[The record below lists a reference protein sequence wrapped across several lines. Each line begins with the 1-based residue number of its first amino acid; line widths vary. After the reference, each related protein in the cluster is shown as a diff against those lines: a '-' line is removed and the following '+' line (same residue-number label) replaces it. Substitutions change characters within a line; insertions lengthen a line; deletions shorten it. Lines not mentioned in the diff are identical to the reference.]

1 MKYFFVVLAITSL
14 LTSLQ
19 AQPHFETLTERPQEK
34 SLKGFL
40 DRATLQADSSFKWF
54 TENYSAYS
62 PHKEGL
68 ASFKQHK
75 DSVQLL
81 VFMGTWCED
90 SHFIIPRL
98 YAMIDAAGFN
108 GSHLTLMGADRNK
121 KSWGGI
127 MEALSVKNVPTIIV
141 YHQGKELGR
150 VIEYGKYGQFDRE
163 VGEIIKG
170 AFKQ

>member
-1 MKYFFVVLAITSL
+1 MKYFLVTLAITGL

-19 AQPHFETLTERPQEK
+19 AQPHFETLTERAKEK

-40 DRATLQADSSFKWF
+40 DRATLTADSSFTWF
-54 TENYSAYS
+54 TENYKAYS
-62 PHKEGL
+62 PHKEG
-68 ASFKQHK
+68 FTNFQQYK
-75 DSVQLL
+75 DSIQLL

-98 YAMIDAAGFN
+98 YAMIDAAGF
-108 GSHLTLMGADRNK
+108 SESRITLIGADRSK
-121 KSWGGI
+121 QSWGNI

-141 YHQGKELGR
+141 YHQGKEVGR
-150 VIEYGKYGQFDRE
+150 VVEYGKYGQFDRE
-163 VGEIIKG
+163 IGEIVKA

>member
-1 MKYFFVVLAITSL
+1 MKYFFVVLAMTVL

-108 GSHLTLMGADRNK
+108 EKQLTLMGADRSK
-121 KSWGGI
+121 QSWGGI

-150 VIEYGKYGQFDRE
+150 IIEYGKYGQFDRE
-163 VGEIIKG
+163 MGEIIKG

>member
-1 MKYFFVVLAITSL
+1 MKYFFVVLAMSGL

-19 AQPHFETLTERPQEK
+19 AQPHFEILTERPQEK
-34 SLKGFL
+34 SFKGFL
-40 DRATLQADSSFKWF
+40 DRATLKADSSFKWF

-68 ASFKQHK
+68 ASFQQYK
-75 DSVQLL
+75 DSIQLL

-98 YAMIDAAGFN
+98 YAMIDAAGFSEN
-108 GSHLTLMGADRNK
+108 HLTLMGVDRNK

-127 MEALSVKNVPTIIV
+127 TEALSVKNVPTIIV

-150 VIEYGKYGQFDRE
+150 VVEYGKYGQFDRE
-163 VGEIIKG
+163 IGEILKG

>member
-1 MKYFFVVLAITSL
+1 MKYFFVVLA
-14 LTSLQ
+14 LTGLINSLQ
-19 AQPHFETLTERPQEK
+19 AQPHFETLSERPKEK

-40 DRATLQADSSFKWF
+40 DRATIQSDSSFKWF
-54 TENYSAYS
+54 AENYNAYS
-62 PHKEGL
+62 AHKEGL
-68 ASFKQHK
+68 SSFQQYK

-98 YAMIDAAGFN
+98 YAMIDAAGFTEKQ
-108 GSHLTLMGADRNK
+108 LTVMGADRSK
-121 KSWGGI
+121 QSWGGI

-141 YHQGKELGR
+141 YHHGKELGR
-150 VIEYGKYGQFDRE
+150 VVEYGKYGQFDRE
-163 VGEIIKG
+163 IGEILKA